1 MEIFDAEA
9 VAFWA
14 YFPRAA
20 RFRRFRGL
28 RAQIFRE
35 RCRKKLGSVYP
46 YLPLSEGC
54 LFYVEVPTDAFG
66 RGRVHQNPLSLS
78 HPISVVWLA
87 RVSSVCLGG
96 VPRVGR
102 RRDFE
107 ARVLYC
113 GASESRTWGVGLHS
127 GGQPH
132 GAFGRD
138 PGRLKSDVTRAPPPP
153 VLAGPVGGTC
163 GAPPLR
169 VDGSVTLLPPG
180 LPRHQPEGVWWRAG
194 APFRTPGCVCV
205 CVCVCRLVA
214 HAGYGVRG
222 LGPALRIASPA
233 AAGGSPCGCPLY
245 ISGPGHPAGTLATGG
260 AHHGPPLEA
269 WLRVESGS

>member
-1 MEIFDAEA
+1 MEIFNAET

-35 RCRKKLGSVYP
+35 RCRKKLGGVYP

-138 PGRLKSDVTRAPPPP
+138 PGRLKSDVTRPPRRPSSRVRSGVP
-153 VLAGPVGGTC
+153 VEPLHFGSTGRSHYSPRACPATSQRGSGGGRGP
-163 GAPPLR
+163 R
-169 VDGSVTLLPPG
+169 SVPPG
-180 LPRHQPEGVWWRAG
+180 V
-194 APFRTPGCVCV
+194 CVCV
-205 CVCVCRLVA
+205 CVCVCAASSPTPGTAFAVSARL
-214 HAGYGVRG
+214 
-222 LGPALRIASPA
+222 
-233 AAGGSPCGCPLY
+233 
-245 ISGPGHPAGTLATGG
+245 SG
-260 AHHGPPLEA
+260 
-269 WLRVESGS
+269 